1 MALITVVSWLIGR
14 LGFSTIVL
22 MMLLALW
29 LSSVSNYRWLKIGFF
44 ALSLLLISPYVF
56 FSAYIVFMF
65 LLATGIDL
73 S

>member
-1 MALITVVSWLIGR
+1 
-14 LGFSTIVL
+14 